1 LIFIFIPSSQEKDV
15 AAALSKRVQES
26 LWLVKKS
33 APNIIVIRILTGFL
47 EILGKGLVV

>member
-1 LIFIFIPSSQEKDV
+1 LIFIFIPSSREWDV

-33 APNIIVIRILTGFL
+33 APNIMVIRILIGL
-47 EILGKGLVV
+47 LDILGKGLVV